1 MYSFKD
7 TKSIMIYTLQETA
20 MNMLKALE
28 DVIKKEHNSEETLEG
43 FIQLEEAQEQEI
55 KERIVKLQEDVEDGS
70 EKERIFTLRL
80 REKLNDRF
88 EKATKFEGTTK
99 SKVLRSLIEF
109 YIVQVEQEMENEEN
123 KLNHILMIEDAAEQY
138 AALMTLSEEE
148 QLQFL
153 KLKKTSME
161 ADDREKAIN
170 KK

>member
-1 MYSFKD
+1 
-7 TKSIMIYTLQETA
+7 
-20 MNMLKALE
+20 MNMLKAIE
-28 DVIKKEHNSEETLEG
+28 YVIKKEYQGEETLEG
-43 FIQLEEAQEQEI
+43 YIQFEEAQEQEI
-55 KERIVKLQEDVEDGS
+55 KDRIQKLQKDVENGS
-70 EKERIFTLRL
+70 EQEKIFTLRL

-109 YIVQVEQEMENEEN
+109 YIVQVEQEMLNEEN
-123 KLNHILMIEDAAEQY
+123 KLNRILTIEDPAEQY

-161 ADDREKAIN
+161 ANDREKLIN